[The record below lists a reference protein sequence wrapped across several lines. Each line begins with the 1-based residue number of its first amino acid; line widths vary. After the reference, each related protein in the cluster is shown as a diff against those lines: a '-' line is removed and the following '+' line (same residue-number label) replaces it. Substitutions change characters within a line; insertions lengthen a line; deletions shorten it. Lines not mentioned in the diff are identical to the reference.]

1 MSKTS
6 LKKILIAEDEKS
18 YVESLVLKL
27 KHSGYEADGVGNGEE
42 AIEALKKKKY
52 DLIFLDLLMP
62 KMNGFEVLEILKREK
77 ITTPVIVISNLAQVT
92 EEKRCRDLGA
102 IDFLNKS
109 NTSLAEV
116 VIKIENILNL
126 QK

>member
-1 MSKTS
+1 MSKKS

-27 KHSGYEADGVGNGEE
+27 KHSGYEADGVGDGEE
-42 AIEALKKKKY
+42 VLKAVKDKKY